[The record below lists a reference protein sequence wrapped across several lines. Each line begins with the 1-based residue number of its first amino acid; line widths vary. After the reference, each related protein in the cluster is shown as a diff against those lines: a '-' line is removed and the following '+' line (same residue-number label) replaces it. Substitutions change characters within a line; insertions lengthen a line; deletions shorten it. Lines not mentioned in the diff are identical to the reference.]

1 MSCRSH
7 CRAVKSLFD
16 AKNARKELDRYR
28 RRGPDRTTRILSTL
42 IRRAGI
48 RGATLLDIGGGIG
61 VISHEPLDV
70 RSATHVDAASA
81 SLEVASKEAQRLGH
95 AELIDFVHGDF
106 VELAERTDVADLVT
120 LDRVI
125 CCYPAMPRLIVASAA
140 KARLAYAF
148 SVPRDRWYIRAMPA
162 LENLFWRLTGSDF
175 RIFVHPIA
183 TLDRMLADR
192 GLYRRFYHDS
202 LAWHVGLYV
211 RDAAAATAATLAPM

>member
-81 SLEVASKEAQRLGH
+81 SLEVASKEAQRL
-95 AELIDFVHGDF
+95 
-106 VELAERTDVADLVT
+106 
-120 LDRVI
+120 
-125 CCYPAMPRLIVASAA
+125 
-140 KARLAYAF
+140 
-148 SVPRDRWYIRAMPA
+148 RAMPA